1 MSKKPALK
9 LKLVSIAKN
18 TSAIRIFS
26 MKDSKYLSSMAL
38 SPASRTNKTGWVKL
52 HFKWIVW
59 WLFWTALMLLGL
71 VLSQWQWAR
80 AAEKTQIEQAWLSAP
95 VIVQPQFEP
104 LPWSN
109 LSLTGEFLT
118 SETLWLDNRIYQG
131 QLGVAVLTPLM
142 TDQNQWWLIQRGFIP
157 TSVDRRIDPVV
168 ETPSGQVTLTGRWQT
183 ELGRQLVLGTNREGM
198 RLQSIDLSA
207 WQHLGDRVFEGVVH
221 QTDGDG
227 LLQPWWT
234 PNQMPPERHQ
244 AYAVQWLML
253 SGLCIVVAVLGFR
266 VMTKE
271 ARRES

>member
-1 MSKKPALK
+1 
-9 LKLVSIAKN
+9 
-18 TSAIRIFS
+18 

-38 SPASRTNKTGWVKL
+38 SPVSRTNKTGWVKL

-59 WLFWTALMLLGL
+59 WVFWTALMLLGL
-71 VLSQWQWAR
+71 ALSQWQWTR
-80 AAEKTQIEQAWLSAP
+80 AAEKTQIQQAWLLAP
-95 VIVQPQFEP
+95 VIEQPQFEP
-104 LPWSN
+104 PAWSN

-142 TDQNQWWLIQRGFIP
+142 TGQNQWWLIQRGFIP